1 MVDLGQLPLLY
12 EQWKLALPE
21 VEPFYAV
28 KAYSDPLIMKVLE
41 NLGTGFDCASKV
53 RSMINSLGTVSPF
66 ALVCIHLNGL
76 TNPG

>member
-12 EQWKLALPE
+12 EQWRLALPE

-28 KAYSDPLIMKVLE
+28 KAYSDPLVMEVLK

-53 RSMINSLGTVSPF
+53 RSIG
-66 ALVCIHLNGL
+66 
-76 TNPG
+76 

>member
-28 KAYSDPLIMKVLE
+28 KAYNDSLVMKVLE
-41 NLGTGFDCASKV
+41 NLGAGFDCASKV
-53 RSMINSLGTVSPF
+53 GFMV
-66 ALVCIHLNGL
+66 
-76 TNPG
+76 